1 MRFWDASSVIA
12 LAVRE
17 PGTERLEKLL
27 RRDPEVVLWWGT
39 AVHCAGALAT
49 AQREGKIVPADL
61 PKARAVIEHLRN
73 RAFEIQ
79 PLEEVRAR
87 ALRLLAVH
95 PLAAPEALELAAA
108 LVWCRERTQGVG
120 LVSLDDRLRQAAA
133 LENFRVLPYADEVH
147 DDREDRDGE
156 YG

>member
-1 MRFWDASSVIA
+1 MRFWDGSSVLA

-39 AVHCAGALAT
+39 AVHCAGALAN
-49 AQREGKIVPADL
+49 AQRDGRVVPADQ
-61 PKARAVIEHLRN
+61 PKARAVIDHLRS

-95 PLAAPEALELAAA
+95 PLAPAEALELAAA

-120 LVSLDDRLRQAAA
+120 FVSVDDKLRQAAA
-133 LENFRVLPYADEVH
+133 LENFRVLPYADEIH
-147 DDREDRDGE
+147 DDRDDPDGD
-156 YG
+156 